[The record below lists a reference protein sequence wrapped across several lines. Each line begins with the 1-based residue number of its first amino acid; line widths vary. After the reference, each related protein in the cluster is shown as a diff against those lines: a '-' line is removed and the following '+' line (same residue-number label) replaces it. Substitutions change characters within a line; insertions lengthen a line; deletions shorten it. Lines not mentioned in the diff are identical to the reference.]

1 MSSIN
6 YNKDISRLVVIGSP
20 LQQIRMELIES
31 GLVLQ
36 ELLKAP
42 YPGADAVLAAV
53 QRIHNLLHCEGIC
66 DRWVSAR
73 VEVDEGSRFITNRK
87 VHVVSILFILCL
99 DYTKYAIA
107 LINLLV
113 MLR

>member
-53 QRIHNLLHCEGIC
+53 QEIHNLLHHERISSV
-66 DRWVSAR
+66 WVSAR
-73 VEVDEGSRFITNRK
+73 VEVNNECRFVTNRK
-87 VHVVSILFILCL
+87 VHEVSMLFSLCL
-99 DYTKYAIA
+99 DCT
-107 LINLLV
+107 
-113 MLR
+113 